1 MISGFWRGDID
12 TCIYGIE
19 ALYLCAH
26 CWKKKKR
33 RVRVKKELK
42 KEACVLDGRKALVN
56 QEKNK

>member
-33 RVRVKKELK
+33 RVRVKKE
-42 KEACVLDGRKALVN
+42 
-56 QEKNK
+56 

>member
-26 CWKKKKR
+26 CWKKKKGVSGLRKNKKKR
-33 RVRVKKELK
+33 RVHWME
-42 KEACVLDGRKALVN
+42 GRPW
-56 QEKNK
+56 

>member
-1 MISGFWRGDID
+1 MISGFWRADID

-33 RVRVKKELK
+33 HVRVKKERIKK
-42 KEACVLDGRKALVN
+42 KEACALLVLCV
-56 QEKNK
+56 QETSR